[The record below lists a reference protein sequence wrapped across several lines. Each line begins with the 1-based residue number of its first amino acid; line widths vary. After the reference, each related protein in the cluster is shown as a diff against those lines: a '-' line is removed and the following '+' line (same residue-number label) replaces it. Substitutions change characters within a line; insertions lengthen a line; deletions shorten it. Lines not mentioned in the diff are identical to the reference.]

1 MAWEILQLKKKK
13 CNNWKNSMDEFNSK
27 LDITEREL
35 WTAIYIGM
43 KYRKVKAGIEES
55 MESIED
61 MDRKI

>member
-1 MAWEILQLKKKK
+1 
-13 CNNWKNSMDEFNSK
+13 MDEFNSK